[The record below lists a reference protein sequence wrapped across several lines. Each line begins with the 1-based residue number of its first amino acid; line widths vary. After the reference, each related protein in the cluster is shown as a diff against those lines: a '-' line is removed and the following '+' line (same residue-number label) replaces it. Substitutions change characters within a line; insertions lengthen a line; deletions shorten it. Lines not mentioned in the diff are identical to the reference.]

1 MRGRAMG
8 RCLGLVLI
16 AACGSELVT
25 PGYSSETQPAKHL
38 ASDATP
44 SRSFDITYIATIPE
58 VPQGARRLDVW
69 LPVPSSD
76 ARQTITNL
84 RVDSSLQHELGT
96 EGEYGNHV
104 LHLWSDAPAGASAT
118 LRFNCTRR
126 EQHSL
131 PTDARADVSQEP
143 APVARLLQA
152 DRLGVIDDRV
162 RLLAAQITAGKS
174 DTQAKA
180 RAIYDY
186 VIGHMAYD
194 KVVPGWGNGDTLRAC
209 NVGKGNCTDFHALF
223 ISLARASGI
232 PARFGIGF
240 QIPAEKQQGP
250 VTGYHCWAEFW
261 VPDFGWVPV
270 DASEAWKDQNL
281 RDFYFGS
288 LDDNRFRLS
297 LGRDIRVPG
306 MKGEPLNYFLSPY
319 AEVDGKPVKAERS
332 VTFAAGLS
340 SAPQ

>member
-1 MRGRAMG
+1 MRGRATCW
-8 RCLGLVLI
+8 RLGLALA
-16 AACGSELVT
+16 AACGSELGT
-25 PGYSSETQPAKHL
+25 SGYSSETQPAKQI
-38 ASDATP
+38 ASDTTA
-44 SRSFDITYIATIPE
+44 SRSFEITYTATIPQL
-58 VPQGARRLDVW
+58 PQGARRLDVW

-84 RVDSSLQHELGT
+84 RIDSSLQHEFGT
-96 EGEYGNHV
+96 EGEYGNRV
-104 LHLWSDAPAGASAT
+104 LHLWSDTPAGASAT

-126 EQHSL
+126 EEHSL
-131 PTDARADVSQEP
+131 PTDAWADVSQEP
-143 APVARLLQA
+143 APIARLLQP

-162 RLLAAQITAGKS
+162 RSLAAQITAGKS

-194 KVVPGWGNGDTLRAC
+194 KIAPGWGNGDTLRAC

-261 VPDFGWVPV
+261 LPGFGWVPV
-270 DASEAWKDQNL
+270 DASEAWKDQKL

-297 LGRDIRVPG
+297 LGRDIHVPG

-332 VTFAAGLS
+332 VTYSAGVS